1 VLTSERTFAPNFSAK
16 MQCVPKP
23 FNNSLIIRN
32 CRHCFLLSTW
42 VERFQKFARSLNNLQ
57 VLKSN
62 KSMLADVTLHR
73 SEENL
78 PETVKR
84 KWFISF
90 GFNVHERFLDYF
102 HFVDYF
108 VSWTFNSSKSFF
120 TAVIQLHQP
129 VQRCSVERDRVIR
142 LSIRVRTR

>member
-1 VLTSERTFAPNFSAK
+1 
-16 MQCVPKP
+16 
-23 FNNSLIIRN
+23 
-32 CRHCFLLSTW
+32 
-42 VERFQKFARSLNNLQ
+42 
-57 VLKSN
+57 
-62 KSMLADVTLHR
+62 MLADVTLHR

-142 LSIRVRTR
+142 LSIRVRTRWMLGIIPNDYWSSRTFPEIICR